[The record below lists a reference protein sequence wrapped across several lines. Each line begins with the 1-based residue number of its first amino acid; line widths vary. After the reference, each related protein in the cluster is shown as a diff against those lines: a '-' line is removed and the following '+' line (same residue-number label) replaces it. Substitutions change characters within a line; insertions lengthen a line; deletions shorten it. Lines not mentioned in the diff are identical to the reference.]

1 MEKKILISLLIASF
15 VLFGMTGCQ
24 KEDSI
29 TKEPVQEEQIQG
41 ESKEELQKEQ
51 IPSTEENEEAADIQ
65 ESSTLTCSSFI
76 LPSFFWF
83 YIFFSGEGNDT
94 PLQYSCLENP
104 MDGGAW

>member
-41 ESKEELQKEQ
+41 EYPKR
-51 IPSTEENEEAADIQ
+51 I
-65 ESSTLTCSSFI
+65 
-76 LPSFFWF
+76 
-83 YIFFSGEGNDT
+83 
-94 PLQYSCLENP
+94 
-104 MDGGAW
+104 